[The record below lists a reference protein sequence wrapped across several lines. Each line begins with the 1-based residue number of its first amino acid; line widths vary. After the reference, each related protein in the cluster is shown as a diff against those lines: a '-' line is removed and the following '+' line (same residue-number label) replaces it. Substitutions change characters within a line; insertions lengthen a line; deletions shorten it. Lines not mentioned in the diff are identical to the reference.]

1 MHFTYEAYR
10 ELLELLREHGY
21 MCASYQDWQKY
32 QRCVILRHDIDN
44 DIARAL
50 NFARLE
56 NALHVK
62 STYFVLLRSD
72 MYNAFSSTNT
82 KMLREILHYGHDIGL
97 HFDEMSYPDAI
108 GKSDKVQEYI
118 LEEAFLLGKSLNQPV
133 KCVSM
138 HRPSR
143 EILAAN
149 IEMQGLV
156 NSYGRTF
163 FHTFKYISDS
173 RRHWREPVEDIVKNE
188 EYDYLHILTHA
199 FWYLEEEQDMRM
211 TLETFINHAKEERY
225 HILRDNITNLD
236 EVILEDDVM
245 GYAQRQ
251 S

>member
-1 MHFTYEAYR
+1 
-10 ELLELLREHGY
+10 
-21 MCASYQDWQKY
+21 MCASYQNWQTY

-56 NALHVK
+56 ADLRVK

-72 MYNAFSSTNT
+72 MYNAFSRSNT
-82 KMLREILHYGHDIGL
+82 KMIRELLRYGHDVGL

-108 GKSDKVQEYI
+108 GKPDRVQGYI
-118 LEEAFLLGKSLNQPV
+118 LEEAFLLGKILNQSV
-133 KCVSM
+133 QCVSM

-143 EILAAN
+143 EILAAD
-149 IEMQGLV
+149 IEIPGIV
-156 NSYGRTF
+156 NSYGKTF

-188 EYDYLHILTHA
+188 DYDRLHILTHA
-199 FWYLEEEQDMRM
+199 FWYRDKKQDIRM
-211 TLETFINHAKEERY
+211 TLEAFMNHANDERY
-225 HILRDNITNLD
+225 QILRDNITNLD
-236 EVILEDDVM
+236 EVISEDDVL
-245 GYAQRQ
+245 GYAQSQ